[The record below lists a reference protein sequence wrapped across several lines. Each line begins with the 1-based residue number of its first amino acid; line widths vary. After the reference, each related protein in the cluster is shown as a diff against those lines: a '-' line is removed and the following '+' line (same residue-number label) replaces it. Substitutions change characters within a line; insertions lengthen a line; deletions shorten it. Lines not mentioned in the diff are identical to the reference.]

1 MIYHQDDVI
10 GRMTESQR
18 VGDSLNSVLFFNFRD
33 RIRTQR
39 ALNAY
44 V

>member
-1 MIYHQDDVI
+1 MA
-10 GRMTESQR
+10 ESQR
-18 VGDSLNSVLFFNFRD
+18 VGEGLNSVLFLIFRD

-44 V
+44 VAMEVSIFRI

>member
-1 MIYHQDDVI
+1 
-10 GRMTESQR
+10 MTESQR

-44 V
+44 VAMEVSIFRI